1 MQQPIELVQDDI
13 PAVPVRPAGRSTQA
27 RGQAKT
33 PLRRKEKHAPR
44 IDDDTSCPAGLRPGL
59 GTMFQDAL
67 DWLSEER
74 TSEYQRW
81 SSEMLRKLDA
91 IDLQKQNNPRATIT

>member
-1 MQQPIELVQDDI
+1 
-13 PAVPVRPAGRSTQA
+13 
-27 RGQAKT
+27 
-33 PLRRKEKHAPR
+33 
-44 IDDDTSCPAGLRPGL
+44 
-59 GTMFQDAL
+59 MFQDAL

-91 IDLQKQNNPRATIT
+91 IDLQKQNNPRATVT